1 MKCIVHLYGSNGT
14 IFVVVYST
22 LVLVIRI
29 LSHIP
34 FVVSDL
40 FLVSCV
46 CADNIAF

>member
-1 MKCIVHLYGSNGT
+1 MKCIVGLHLYGN

-46 CADNIAF
+46 CADIAF